1 MEIINT
7 INGSPVIETSTMIG
21 IILVLCIGLGVA
33 LFLTAI
39 DEDSPIMAI
48 FGLVICIIATSCLA
62 GGYAKRESGELTPTK
77 YEVILREG
85 YVIDATRYEIVEQR
99 GKIYVI
105 QEREGE

>member
-7 INGSPVIETSTMIG
+7 INGSPVVETSTMTV

-39 DEDSPIMAI
+39 DEASPIMAI
-48 FGLVICIIATSCLA
+48 FGLVICIVATSCLA
-62 GGYAKRESGELTPTK
+62 GGYANRETDDLTPTK

-85 YVIDATRYEIVEQR
+85 HVIDATKYEIIEQR
-99 GKIYVI
+99 GKIFVI
-105 QEREGE
+105 QEREGN